1 MPSLRHIRF
10 LWKPVLF
17 LLCLAPL
24 GYLILSI
31 FEIGALRLGPNPVEE
46 IQDTLGIWA
55 LRFILLTLAISPL
68 RWISGKNWILQFR
81 RMIGL
86 FAFSYASLHFLTYLV
101 LDQTLNFAEIF
112 EDILER
118 PYITIGFS
126 AFVMLIPLAVTS
138 TNGWRRRL
146 AGKWQA
152 LHRLVYIIGILAC
165 WHFFWQVKKD
175 ITEPMIYIFIL
186 TLLLGMRVWRWR
198 QKENESRSIK
208 SST

>member
-31 FEIGALRLGPNPVEE
+31 FEIGALRLGPNPVEA
-46 IQDTLGIWA
+46 IQDTLGIWT

-86 FAFSYASLHFLTYLV
+86 FAFSYAGLHFLNYLV

-146 AGKWQA
+146 AGKWQK

-175 ITEPMIYIFIL
+175 IREPMIYIFIL

-198 QKENESRSIK
+198 QKKDESRSIK

>member
-31 FEIGALRLGPNPVEE
+31 FEIGALRLGPNPVEA
-46 IQDTLGIWA
+46 IQDTLGIWT

-86 FAFSYASLHFLTYLV
+86 FAFGYASLHFLTYLV

-175 ITEPMIYIFIL
+175 IREPMIYIFIL